1 MNYIMAVDAGS
12 THIKAAIFDQEG
24 KVTAWSQRKAEVYFP
39 KAGFVEQDPDQI
51 YRAVIEAI
59 QDTMAKAGIAS
70 NQVTALGI
78 TNQRINVIMWDART
92 GRLICNAMSWQ
103 DQRGPDMMPGFMA
116 KQTVE
121 YTIASLFAGK
131 ILWLY
136 KEIPDLRSRMEAGE
150 VVFGGVD
157 TWLLWKLTGGQ
168 VHATDV
174 SNASTTILYDLS
186 RSGWNTEI
194 LAEANIPVSIFPK
207 VMDSSHIFGY
217 VSTPDL
223 DLSCPIASVAAD
235 QHASLFGHRCFCP
248 GQAKAT
254 FGTGSF
260 VLANMGS
267 SANPPPP
274 GIVKHAAW
282 SLHGQTTFALEGSI
296 LDSGSALEWLMD
308 GMGLV
313 GSLDDLDTLAA
324 SVDSSAGVCFVPALS
339 GLGSPSWDTRARGL
353 LIGLTRATRKG
364 HIARAALNALAF
376 QVREITDLMGFAF
389 SGAQSLH
396 IDGRPAM
403 NACLVQTLADT
414 CQVTVARAVN
424 YNATLTGA
432 AYLAGLSAGVWP
444 SLEAIENLDAH
455 YDMFSPQRDMEKEYG
470 KWLEAVRRSR
480 SWLD

>member
-1 MNYIMAVDAGS
+1 MNYVMAVDAGT
-12 THIKAAIFDQEG
+12 THIKAAIFDRKG
-24 KVTAWSQRKAEVYFP
+24 KVTAWSQREADVYFP

-51 YRAVIEAI
+51 YRAAI
-59 QDTMAKAGIAS
+59 AAIHDTMAKAGIAS
-70 NQVTALGI
+70 NQVTALGV
-78 TNQRINVIMWDART
+78 TNQRINVIMWEVRT
-92 GRLICNAMSWQ
+92 GRPVHNAMGWQ

-116 KQTVE
+116 RQTLE
-121 YTIASLFAGK
+121 YTIASMFAGK

-136 KEIPDLRSRMEAGE
+136 KEIPDLRSRMEAGD

-186 RSGWNTEI
+186 RSCWNTEI
-194 LAEANIPVSIFPK
+194 LAKANIPVNIFPR
-207 VMDSSHIFGY
+207 VMDSSHIFGH

-223 DLSCPIASVAAD
+223 DLNCPIASVAAD
-235 QHASLFGHRCFCP
+235 QQASLFGHQCFYP

-260 VLANMGS
+260 VLANMGNS
-267 SANPPPP
+267 GSPPPP
-274 GIVKHAAW
+274 GIIKHAAW
-282 SLHGQTTFALEGSI
+282 SLHGRPTFALEGSI

-313 GSLDDLDTLAA
+313 GSLDDLDALAA
-324 SVDSSAGVCFVPALS
+324 SVDGSAGVYFVPALS

-353 LIGLTRATRKG
+353 LIGLTRVTRKG
-364 HIARAALNALAF
+364 HIARAALNSLAF
-376 QVREITDLMGFAF
+376 QVREVIDLMGPAF
-389 SGAQSLH
+389 SGAQLLH

-432 AYLAGLSAGVWP
+432 AYLAGLSTGVWS
-444 SLEAIENLDAH
+444 SLEEIQSLDTQ
-455 YDMFSPQRDMEKEYG
+455 YETFSPHCAMEKEYV
-470 KWLEAVRRSR
+470 KWREAVKRAYC
-480 SWLD
+480 WLD